1 MNGVVLGPVF
11 RYCSKVN
18 QRHLPMTNFQADDF
32 TTEELLSDCL
42 RWGLIEE
49 HEADSLDHGQL
60 AAILSEYNE
69 EVSFQDFASSF
80 YSY

>member
-1 MNGVVLGPVF
+1 MN
-11 RYCSKVN
+11 
-18 QRHLPMTNFQADDF
+18 NFQDF
-32 TTEELLSDCL
+32 TTDELLSDCL

-49 HEADSLDHGQL
+49 SEADNLDHGQL